1 MTEKKVFNLKV
12 DRINNHCLFQ
22 LSWGDGCQLSATLNY
37 CAIVIEFY
45 REWRDAYLDFY
56 GNFRGKVVDEGEVAL
71 PEVDRRGR
79 LREAEAKLI
88 SEFEKWLRHGEL
100 YEIRE
105 EIKNAAYSSQPD
117 SFWVELLLCCND
129 PDLLRLPW
137 EAWAIATD
145 RAAKGKIRISRIP
158 SRISGNS
165 PPVKPV
171 RRQARVL
178 AILGD
183 DTGLNFEKDREAL
196 RSLSRIAAIE
206 FVGWQPGK
214 DFYVLKREICGAIAD
229 EKGWDLLFFAGHSNE
244 TELTGGEFN
253 IAPGFSLFVG
263 DIEAPLKT
271 AVGRGLKFAIF
282 NSCSGISIAQ
292 SLIDFGLNQ
301 VAVMREPIHNKVA
314 QEFLV
319 AFTQSLAAY
328 KDVAEALLDA
338 CNSFQQP
345 MTDFPSAH
353 LIPSLFCR
361 PGSDFFRIEP
371 FGFKEWL
378 KRWIPT
384 GKEVVGLALLG
395 LISWQLPVQQFLLD
409 RRVLGQAIYRQ
420 VTGQTLSEESPPI
433 LLVQIDNESISR
445 AGIAEPNPMKRDY
458 LAELIDRVSEL
469 DARVVGIDYLLDRT
483 HGDIDGGR
491 GDRLLAS
498 SIKKAVSREPRG
510 SLFVFAEDELKVHP
524 EIASLNWSLSGHIT
538 IWGEGRYLT
547 LLPFDAASNDNL
559 PFAYL
564 LAVAYGLNGEN
575 SDFSIKPSLES
586 NLDFFSYLNSETG
599 RSDISQ
605 FSPRARLSLTTV
617 LSYWLGQMWL
627 HPIVDYSINYKT
639 IYEPIPA
646 WQLLADKN
654 DEKMAGKIRDKVVII
669 APGGY
674 DEAGLTEGEDNIKNP
689 PPAFSYWRGD
699 RYLTGGEVHAYLF
712 HHFLTNRMVIPIPD
726 LWAILA
732 AAFLGKAVSLLMWS
746 DPGKRRWWMVCLIC
760 GNLVYVVVSFQVYIS
775 GAVLL
780 PVVLTSGMFWVYVLP
795 KTRRKNH
802 ANN

>member
-1 MTEKKVFNLKV
+1 MTENKVFNLKI
-12 DRINNHCLFQ
+12 DRIDDCCLFQ
-22 LSWGDGCQLSATLNY
+22 LFWGDGCQLSATLNY
-37 CAIVIEFY
+37 CATVTEFY
-45 REWRDAYLDFY
+45 QDWRDAYLDFY
-56 GNFRGKVVDEGEVAL
+56 DNLRGKVADDGYTAR
-71 PEVDRRGR
+71 PRVDRRPR

-105 EIKNAAYSSQPD
+105 EIENAAYSTQPN
-117 SFWVELLLCCND
+117 SFWVEVSLCCND
-129 PDLLRLPW
+129 PELLRLPW
-137 EAWAIATD
+137 EVWAIATD
-145 RAAKGKIRISRIP
+145 RAAKGKIRFSRIP
-158 SRISGNS
+158 SKIRGNS
-165 PPVKPV
+165 RLV
-171 RRQARVL
+171 RPICRQATVL

-196 RSLSRIAAIE
+196 RSLSGIAAIE
-206 FVGWQPGK
+206 FVGWQP
-214 DFYVLKREICGAIAD
+214 DTDISVLKKDICGAIAD
-229 EKGWDLLFFAGHSNE
+229 EKGWDILFFAGHSNE
-244 TELTGGEFN
+244 TRLTGGEFN
-253 IAPGFSLFVG
+253 IAPGVSMSVS

-271 AVGRGLKFAIF
+271 AIQRGLKFAIF

-292 SLIDFGLNQ
+292 SLIDLGLNQ

-338 CNSFQQP
+338 CNCFRKP

-361 PGSDFFRIEP
+361 PGSEFFRIEP
-371 FGFKEWL
+371 FGFKQWL

-384 GKEVVGLALLG
+384 GKEVAGLALLG

-420 VTGQTLSEESPPI
+420 VTGQTLSEESPPV

-483 HGDIDGGR
+483 HGDIDGGK
-491 GDRLLAS
+491 GDRLLAN
-498 SIKKAVSREPRG
+498 SIKKAVTRQPRG
-510 SLFVFAEDELKVHP
+510 SWFVFVEYGSKVIP
-524 EIASLNWSLSGHIT
+524 EIANLNWSLSGHIS

-547 LLPFDAASNDNL
+547 LLPFDTARDDNL
-559 PFAYL
+559 PFAYM
-564 LAVAYGLNGEN
+564 LAFASGFNGEN
-575 SDFSIKPSLES
+575 WDISLQP
-586 NLDFFSYLNSETG
+586 NLENDVDFFYYLNRET
-599 RSDISQ
+599 RRKHLAR

-627 HPIVDYSINYKT
+627 HPIVDYSISYRS
-639 IYEPIPA
+639 IYEPISA
-646 WQLLADKN
+646 WELLTDKN
-654 DEKMAGKIRDKVVII
+654 DEQMADKIVII

-674 DEAGLTEGEDNIKNP
+674 YKAGLIPGEDNIKNP

-699 RYLTGGEVHAYLF
+699 RDLTGGEVHAYLL
-712 HHFLTNRMVIPIPD
+712 HHLLTNRMVIPIPD
-726 LWAILA
+726 LWAILV
-732 AAFLGKAVSLLMWS
+732 AAFLGKAVGLLMWNY
-746 DPGKRRWWMVCLIC
+746 PGKPRWWMVGLIC
-760 GNLVYVVVSFQVYIS
+760 GNLVYVLVSFQVYIS

-780 PVVLTSGMFWVYVLP
+780 PVVLTSGMFLVFITDFTL
-795 KTRRKNH
+795 KQKR
-802 ANN
+802 